1 MSRCWATACAGAWAG
16 GPRRCSWW
24 WPSPWACRALVPH
37 LGQWLAH
44 CLPCGAQRGRGGI
57 YFALQFLVSGD
68 CTKGNNWPGLLMQ
81 AQIMAIAIA
90 IALAS
95 AIAIA
100 IALKSAPVFAVAG
113 RGLRWP

>member
-1 MSRCWATACAGAWAG
+1 M
-16 GPRRCSWW
+16 
-24 WPSPWACRALVPH
+24 PH

-57 YFALQFLVSGD
+57 YFALRFLVSGD
-68 CTKGNNWPGLLMQ
+68 CTKGNNWPGLLIH
-81 AQIMAIAIA
+81 AHIFAI
-90 IALAS
+90 